1 MPIMPTRIICT
12 VIVALYTIARY
23 SSVGTRYEKLKSDV
37 RTTRLGTSETSM
49 SEKSM
54 IRTEEEN
61 DANDTTF

>member
-49 SEKSM
+49 SE
-54 IRTEEEN
+54 
-61 DANDTTF
+61 